1 MGNMK
6 TSDKETIT
14 TISLDNALF
23 KAVKHYAVE
32 ENKKIKDIVAESLK
46 AYLKSKGVNITSE

>member
-6 TSDKETIT
+6 SSEKETTT
-14 TISLDNALF
+14 TITLDNALF

-46 AYLKSKGVNITSE
+46 SYLQSKGVSITSE

>member
-1 MGNMK
+1 MNNIK
-6 TSDKETIT
+6 KSLKETTT

-23 KAVKHYAVE
+23 KAVKHYAVD

-46 AYLKSKGVNITSE
+46 AYLNSKGVIISSE

>member
-1 MGNMK
+1 MK
-6 TSDKETIT
+6 NINKSQKETIT

-23 KAVKHYAVE
+23 KAVKHYAVD

-46 AYLKSKGVNITSE
+46 AYLNSKGVIISSE

>member
-6 TSDKETIT
+6 PSEKEITTTIT
-14 TISLDNALF
+14 LDNALF

-32 ENKKIKDIVAESLK
+32 ENKRIKDVVAEALK
-46 AYLKSKGVNITSE
+46 AYLQSKGVSISAE

>member
-1 MGNMK
+1 MNNINK
-6 TSDKETIT
+6 SQKETIT

-23 KAVKHYAVE
+23 KAVKHYAVD

-46 AYLKSKGVNITSE
+46 AYLNSKGVIISSE

>member
-1 MGNMK
+1 MK
-6 TSDKETIT
+6 TSEKETTT

>member
-6 TSDKETIT
+6 SSEKETTT

-32 ENKKIKDIVAESLK
+32 EDKKIKDIVAESLRS
-46 AYLKSKGVNITSE
+46 YLKAKGVSIKSK